1 MLINTGCHHK
11 SLLQITPPLP
21 SFDHYYH
28 CINPPVS
35 EVSPVSELPPPQRS
49 TLTAHPS
56 DGISNVLY
64 PTNVGMHKKVLQLK
78 KEAKMNQPMEMGD
91 CTKNCY
97 YLYQNEMR
105 GRKQLVGFFLWLP
118 EWLKGKQF
126 SLIQLF
132 HTLGSRGIE
141 DVGEGLVQENRKERL
156 IIT

>member
-35 EVSPVSELPPPQRS
+35 EVSPRRS

-64 PTNVGMHKKVLQLK
+64 LTKNVGMHKEGVAAQ
-78 KEAKMNQPMEMGD
+78 
-91 CTKNCY
+91 
-97 YLYQNEMR
+97 
-105 GRKQLVGFFLWLP
+105 
-118 EWLKGKQF
+118 KGK
-126 SLIQLF
+126 
-132 HTLGSRGIE
+132 RE
-141 DVGEGLVQENRKERL
+141 
-156 IIT
+156 